1 MPKKSYIVEF
11 NIPIR
16 VVVDVEDPKLRN
28 EKEYEKVCL
37 VARNEV
43 IKEVP
48 EFLLAEDVSDVSEDV
63 ICPYNKRSD
72 KRNLFM
78 KKEDFVN
85 AYKDRLVLFFA
96 DNEVDVT
103 YELNYPGDEDISN
116 HYMSKGYEIASI
128 FDVYGEDHVK
138 LDNYLGYGF
147 HKTGYMVLKPKRTKK
162 SKS

>member
-1 MPKKSYIVEF
+1 MPKKAYIVKF
-11 NIPIR
+11 HIPIR

-28 EKEYEKVCL
+28 EKDYEKVCS
-37 VARNEV
+37 AAGNEV
-43 IKEVP
+43 IKNVS
-48 EFLLAEDVSDVSEDV
+48 EFLILEDVSEDV

-72 KRNLFM
+72 ECNLFM

-85 AYKDRLVLFFA
+85 AYKDRLVIFFA
-96 DNEVDVT
+96 DNGVDHT
-103 YELNYPGDEDISN
+103 YELNYPGDEDIPK

-147 HKTGYMVLKPKRTKK
+147 HKTGYMVLKPKRAKKTKK